1 MYKKLNYIFSKY
13 DRIKIVLLMFMMIIG
28 SFLELLGVAIFQPFV
43 NVIMTPETIQS
54 DVWLSRLNGIVGCN
68 TTEGFLTILAIL
80 IIVIYV
86 VKNVYLWVEQNYIL
100 KFTYGIQQKIST
112 RLLTTYLDEPY
123 TFHLNK
129 NIAELQRS
137 MQEDT
142 GLFTQ
147 VLMHTLQL
155 IAELVVC
162 VVLGIY
168 LFNVSQSITIVIITL
183 LVVCVLG
190 FTRINKNFAKQLGK
204 EAQIYKGKLYQWV
217 NQSLCGV
224 KEVKVLNR
232 EEYFVSSY
240 RKYYK
245 LYIKGVRLNRLLSIT
260 PKYMVEAVCMTGLL
274 IAIVIKLNFGQKD
287 LTAFIPQLSTFAV
300 AAFRLLPSVGRINEH
315 VTNIMYAVPSVDLI
329 YNDLKGIEDYQEQ
342 QKYDE
347 VSEWHFEDAIRVKK
361 ITYAYPNTEV
371 NVLENADCMIP
382 KGKTVALVG
391 SSGAGKTTLADIILG
406 LLTPQRGKVLVDEID
421 VFKNLNL
428 WHHKIGYIPQV
439 IYLSDDTIRNNVAF
453 GINEDKIDDNSVQ
466 QALRK
471 AQLWE
476 FVDTLPEGLDT
487 VVGDRGVRLSGG
499 QRQRIGIA
507 RALYHDPEILVL
519 DEATS
524 ALDNETETAVME
536 AIESLQGSKTML
548 IIAHRLTTIR
558 NADIIYEVGNG
569 KIVEKSKEDV
579 FADVDGEDD
588 DSH

>member
-1 MYKKLNYIFSKY
+1 MYKKLNYIFSKN
-13 DRIKIVLLMFMMIIG
+13 DRVKIILLMVMMVVG
-28 SFLELLGVAIFQPFV
+28 SFLELLGVAVFQPFV
-43 NVIMTPETIQS
+43 DIIMNPQVIETTP
-54 DVWLSRLNGIVGCN
+54 WLSWLNRLFACN
-68 TTEGFLTILAIL
+68 TIEKFLTVLAIL
-80 IIVIYV
+80 IIFIYV
-86 VKNVYLWVEQNYIL
+86 IKNVYLWIQQNYIM
-100 KFTYGIQQKIST
+100 KFTYGIQQKLST

-142 GLFTQ
+142 ALFTQ
-147 VLMHTLQL
+147 VVMHTLQL
-155 IAELVVC
+155 IAEIVVC
-162 VVLGIY
+162 GALGLY
-168 LFNVSQSITIVIITL
+168 LFNVSQSITFVIVAL
-183 LVVCVLG
+183 LAICVLI
-190 FTRINKNFAKQLGK
+190 FTKINKNFAKKLGK
-204 EAQIYKGKLYQWV
+204 DAQIYKGKLYQWV

-232 EEYFVSSY
+232 EDYFVSSY

-260 PKYMVEAVCMTGLL
+260 PKYLVEAVCMTGLL
-274 IAIVIKLNFGQKD
+274 IAIVIKLNFGQKE
-287 LTAFIPQLSTFAV
+287 LTAFIPQLATFAV

-315 VTNIMYAVPSVDLI
+315 VTNIMYAIPSVDLI
-329 YNDLKGIEDYQEQ
+329 YEDLKGIEDYQEQ
-342 QKYDE
+342 QKQDE
-347 VSEWHFEDAIRVKK
+347 VSQWHFEKEIRVNK
-361 ITYAYPNTEV
+361 ITYAYPDAET
-371 NVLENADCMIP
+371 NVLEDAECIIP

-406 LLTPQRGKVLVDEID
+406 LLVPQRGKILADEIN
-421 VFKNLNL
+421 VFKNLGI

-453 GINEDKIDDNSVQ
+453 GVYEDKIDDEAIKA
-466 QALRK
+466 ALEK

-476 FVDTLPEGLDT
+476 FVDSLPMGLDT
-487 VVGDRGVRLSGG
+487 LVGDRGVRLSGG

-524 ALDNETETAVME
+524 ALDSETEAAVME
-536 AIESLQGSKTML
+536 AIEQLQGTKTML

-558 NADIIYEVGNG
+558 KADIIYEVENQ
-569 KIVEKSKEDV
+569 KIVQKSKEEI
-579 FADVDGEDD
+579 FSTPKED
-588 DSH
+588 

>member
-1 MYKKLNYIFSKY
+1 MYKKLNYIFSKN
-13 DRIKIVLLMFMMIIG
+13 DRVKIILLLVMMVVG
-28 SFLELLGVAIFQPFV
+28 SFLELLGVAVFQPFV
-43 NVIMTPETIQS
+43 DIIMNPQVIETTP
-54 DVWLSRLNGIVGCN
+54 WLSWLNRLFACN
-68 TTEGFLTILAIL
+68 TIEKFLTVLAIL
-80 IIVIYV
+80 IIFIYV
-86 VKNVYLWVEQNYIL
+86 IKNVYLWIQQNYIM
-100 KFTYGIQQKIST
+100 KFTYGIQQKLST

-142 GLFTQ
+142 ALFTQ
-147 VLMHTLQL
+147 VVMHTLQL
-155 IAELVVC
+155 IAEIVVC
-162 VVLGIY
+162 GALGLY
-168 LFNVSQSITIVIITL
+168 LFNVSQSITFVIVAL
-183 LVVCVLG
+183 LAICVLI
-190 FTRINKNFAKQLGK
+190 FTKINKNFAKKLGK
-204 EAQIYKGKLYQWV
+204 DAQIYKGKLYQWV

-232 EEYFVSSY
+232 EDYFVSSY

-260 PKYMVEAVCMTGLL
+260 PKYLVEAVCMTGLL
-274 IAIVIKLNFGQKD
+274 IAIVIKLNFGQKE
-287 LTAFIPQLSTFAV
+287 LTAFIPQLATFAV

-315 VTNIMYAVPSVDLI
+315 VTNIMYAIPSVDLI
-329 YNDLKGIEDYQEQ
+329 YEDLKGIEDYQEQ
-342 QKYDE
+342 QKQDE
-347 VSEWHFEDAIRVKK
+347 VSQWHFEKEIRVNK
-361 ITYAYPNTEV
+361 ITYAYPDAET
-371 NVLENADCMIP
+371 NVLEDAECIIP

-406 LLTPQRGKVLVDEID
+406 LLVPQRGKILADEIN
-421 VFKNLNL
+421 VFKNLGI

-453 GINEDKIDDNSVQ
+453 GVYEDKIDDEAIKA
-466 QALRK
+466 ALEK

-476 FVDTLPEGLDT
+476 FVDSLPMGLDT
-487 VVGDRGVRLSGG
+487 LVGDRGVRLSGG

-524 ALDNETETAVME
+524 ALDSETEAAVME
-536 AIESLQGSKTML
+536 AIEQLQGTKTML

-558 NADIIYEVGNG
+558 KADIIYEVENQ
-569 KIVEKSKEDV
+569 KIVQKSKEEI
-579 FADVDGEDD
+579 FGTQKED
-588 DSH
+588 